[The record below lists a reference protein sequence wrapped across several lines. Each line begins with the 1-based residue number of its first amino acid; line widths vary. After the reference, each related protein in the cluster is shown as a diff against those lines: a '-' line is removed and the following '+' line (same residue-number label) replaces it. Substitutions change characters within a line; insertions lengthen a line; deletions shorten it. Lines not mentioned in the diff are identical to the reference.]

1 MSCFTAARPIVVLA
15 STPMERAVDKFI
27 ARENI
32 TRFEAKLMTEKDPVR
47 REQLRVLLAGE
58 KAKLDALKPT

>member
-1 MSCFTAARPIVVLA
+1 
-15 STPMERAVDKFI
+15 MERAVDKFI

>member
-1 MSCFTAARPIVVLA
+1 VALA
-15 STPMERAVDKFI
+15 STPIMERAVDKFI